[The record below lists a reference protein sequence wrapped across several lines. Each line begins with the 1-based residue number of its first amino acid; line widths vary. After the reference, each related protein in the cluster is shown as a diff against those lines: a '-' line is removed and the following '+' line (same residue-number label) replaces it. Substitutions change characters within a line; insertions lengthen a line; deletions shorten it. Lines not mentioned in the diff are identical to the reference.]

1 MKRQRVKELSALE
14 RHWAQIFASLY
25 QYLHLSNEI
34 RELGQ
39 VIDEAKLRIVEF
51 RQGLEL
57 VKTNRLGSK
66 LFSPSDFLKGLAS
79 IEMLIPVELRLIVT
93 TSIENVFMYYDIV
106 SVQAVST
113 WSSIRLFISVP
124 LTCSSHQFETY
135 KVHVVPMYHANLS
148 G

>member
-1 MKRQRVKELSALE
+1 M
-14 RHWAQIFASLY
+14 Y
-25 QYLHLSNEI
+25 QYLHISNEI
-34 RELGQ
+34 RELEQ

-106 SVQAVST
+106 SVQAVAT
-113 WSSIRLFISVP
+113 WSTVALD
-124 LTCSSHQFETY
+124 CSL
-135 KVHVVPMYHANLS
+135 V
-148 G
+148 